1 MNSLKLQWIWLIDL
15 ASNFRRHLLV
25 VGMVILAMGIA
36 LSMQIYL
43 ILASLITLMFAVLP
57 LSSWLEKRT
66 LFSVDTSR
74 QFVITSFNIQW
85 TTDNHARSLAFIEQC
100 QADVMVLQE
109 VTAETHIVINS
120 FRDRFPYQYGEGH
133 NHVMIISR
141 YELQFI
147 EYVKWPGKFAERAL
161 HVTCSIQ
168 DCLIH
173 LFAIHLQNTLSWH
186 EVERRNQ
193 QIDSLFDSIK
203 NCKEAVMVIGDFN
216 AATGSR
222 VLRSIETKIDLKASS
237 TLLNYR
243 PTWPAK
249 AGILGIQL
257 EHFFASSDLIVLN
270 QQLGP
275 KLDSDHR
282 PITAVVYISND

>member
-1 MNSLKLQWIWLIDL
+1 M
-15 ASNFRRHLLV
+15 
-25 VGMVILAMGIA
+25 GMAILATGIA
-36 LSMQIYL
+36 LSMQIFL
-43 ILASLITLMFAVLP
+43 ILALLITLMFAVLP
-57 LSSWLEKRT
+57 LTSWLEKRK
-66 LFSVDTSR
+66 LLSADTSR
-74 QFVITSFNIQW
+74 QFVITSFNIQREA
-85 TTDNHARSLAFIEQC
+85 DNHVRSLAFIEQC
-100 QADVMVLQE
+100 LADVIVLQE
-109 VTAETHIVINS
+109 VTAETNIVIKS

-173 LFAIHLQNTLSWH
+173 LFAIHMQNTLSWH

-193 QIDSLFDSIK
+193 QIDSLYNSVK

-222 VLRSIETKIDLKASS
+222 VLRTIETKIDLKTSS
-237 TLLNYR
+237 TLLNYQ

-249 AGILGIQL
+249 AGILGVQL
-257 EHFFASSDLIVLN
+257 EHFFTSNDLIVLK